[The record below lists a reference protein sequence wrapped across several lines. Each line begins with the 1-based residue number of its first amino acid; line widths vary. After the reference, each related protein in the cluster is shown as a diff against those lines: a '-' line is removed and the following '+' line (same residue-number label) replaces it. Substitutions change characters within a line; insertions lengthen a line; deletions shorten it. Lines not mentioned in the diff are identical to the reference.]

1 MGALIVVGKK
11 KKKGKKNVQPRDA
24 KGRFASAGRV
34 PKDSPARGDKAQAS
48 QLSDVDI
55 SILHEVRRESG
66 HAPISG
72 ALVSLRL
79 GLPVKTV
86 RARAR
91 VLVNKGLLCALDGEP
106 WALRVKALQYLVE

>member
-1 MGALIVVGKK
+1 MGSLIVVGKK

-24 KGRFASAGRV
+24 NGRFASAGRES
-34 PKDSPARGDKAQAS
+34 KDRPVRGDKAQ
-48 QLSDVDI
+48 LSDVDL
-55 SILHEVRRESG
+55 SILREVRKESG
-66 HAPISG
+66 HAPMSG

-91 VLVNKGLLCALDGEP
+91 VLVSKGLLCALDGEP
-106 WALRVKALQYLVE
+106 WALRVKALRYFPREDD